1 MRSFSGTERIIAVD
15 VGAPDDVSPM
25 VISKKKKKICD
36 IIEKITILPFNF
48 FFFFFFPGLW

>member
-25 VISKKKKKICD
+25 VISKKKK
-36 IIEKITILPFNF
+36 NMRHY
-48 FFFFFFPGLW
+48 